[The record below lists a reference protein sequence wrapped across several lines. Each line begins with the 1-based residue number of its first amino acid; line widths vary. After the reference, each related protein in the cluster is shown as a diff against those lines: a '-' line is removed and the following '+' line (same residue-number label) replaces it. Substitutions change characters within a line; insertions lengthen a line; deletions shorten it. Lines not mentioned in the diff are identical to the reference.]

1 MTLSIE
7 QAMDKDLDGLDWMSA
22 ATKIKSQREAA
33 LCDE

>member
-22 ATKIKSQREAA
+22 ATKSKPKRSCT
-33 LCDE
+33 L

>member
-22 ATKIKSQREAA
+22 PPKSKPKRSCT
-33 LCDE
+33 L